1 MDKNRN
7 TNKYILDFENFS
19 IVEKQI
25 LFRQIVYF
33 RELAQ
38 STIKKLIEIND
49 YGKKT
54 YQLTALNDTYPYSK
68 NIKSLSSWIIYFND
82 LLSLDIFKEL
92 LDGSYQ
98 EAFKGDLDFF
108 LKTFDFSTTSNI
120 TFSAKYKKIEKELS
134 EKKSIFLIKEY
145 YDSLIK
151 ALSYEDLIVNL
162 NNKKEG
168 ESVPEKILRQR
179 DILKVRQILTKLK
192 F

>member
-1 MDKNRN
+1 M
-7 TNKYILDFENFS
+7 
-19 IVEKQI
+19 
-25 LFRQIVYF
+25 
-33 RELAQ
+33 
-38 STIKKLIEIND
+38 
-49 YGKKT
+49 
-54 YQLTALNDTYPYSK
+54 
-68 NIKSLSSWIIYFND
+68 
-82 LLSLDIFKEL
+82 
-92 LDGSYQ
+92 DGSYQ

-120 TFSAKYKKIEKELS
+120 TFSNKNKKIEKELS

-168 ESVPEKILRQR
+168 
-179 DILKVRQILTKLK
+179 KVFQKK

>member
-1 MDKNRN
+1 M
-7 TNKYILDFENFS
+7 
-19 IVEKQI
+19 
-25 LFRQIVYF
+25 
-33 RELAQ
+33 
-38 STIKKLIEIND
+38 
-49 YGKKT
+49 
-54 YQLTALNDTYPYSK
+54 
-68 NIKSLSSWIIYFND
+68 
-82 LLSLDIFKEL
+82 SLDIFKEL

-179 DILKVRQILTKLK
+179 DILKSKANSNEIKVLRHLQTNISKQSLENLLFRDEFSLRDLQENLK
-192 F
+192 ENETVLLLSLEASAPGLKIFIDKNNIYYETGL